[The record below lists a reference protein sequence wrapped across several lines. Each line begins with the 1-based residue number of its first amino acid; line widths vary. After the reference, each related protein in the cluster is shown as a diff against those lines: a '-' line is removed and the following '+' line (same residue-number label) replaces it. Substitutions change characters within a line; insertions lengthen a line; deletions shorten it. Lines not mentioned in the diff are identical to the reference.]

1 MLAEL
6 AQRPGRKRGEVMI
19 IHKGYIV
26 EATESELWK
35 YYLKQE
41 FDDVMPFDT
50 FLELMRN
57 HNVHI
62 IKDESE
68 GEDE

>member
-1 MLAEL
+1 
-6 AQRPGRKRGEVMI
+6 MI
-19 IHKGYIV
+19 IHKGYII
-26 EATESELWK
+26 EATESELWE

-68 GEDE
+68 AEDE